1 MREPSGGA
9 SKDEKD
15 FNRQQWQ
22 REGSS
27 QWEEQQEGGAQR
39 VFRVARESRLEG
51 TGHVAGHAAG
61 AKLQGP

>member
-27 QWEEQQEGGAQR
+27 EWEEQQEGRAQH
-39 VFRVARESRLEG
+39 VFKEDGESRLES
-51 TGHVAGHAAG
+51 TGHVAGYAAG